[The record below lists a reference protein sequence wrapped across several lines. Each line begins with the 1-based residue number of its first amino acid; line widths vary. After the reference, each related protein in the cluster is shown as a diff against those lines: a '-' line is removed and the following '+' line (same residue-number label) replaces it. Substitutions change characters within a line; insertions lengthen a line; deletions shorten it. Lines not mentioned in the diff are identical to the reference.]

1 MPAYLRK
8 STIMKITSCL
18 LFVFLAITSLSN
30 ASVII
35 VGTRVIYPAQQKSIN
50 IQLSNNEAEP
60 SLIQSWIDTGDS
72 ESAPDSV
79 KVPFI
84 INPPVFR
91 IEPKSGQTLR
101 ITYTQEKLPNNKESL
116 FYLNVLDI
124 PAKPKFDKDTKSE
137 NNNYLQ
143 LAIRSRIKFFF
154 RPSNLKLS
162 PLDAYK
168 KVTWSLEQD
177 SSQTFIKAENNTPY
191 FITYNNIVITLKE
204 KRYSVESPGMVAP
217 FTSIKFPLKNMLFNA
232 DKVTWTVINDYGG
245 YQKGESVLK

>member
-1 MPAYLRK
+1 
-8 STIMKITSCL
+8 MKITSCL
-18 LFVFLAITSLSN
+18 LFVFLAITSSSN

-35 VGTRVIYPAQQKSIN
+35 MGTRVIYPAQQKSIN

-116 FYLNVLDI
+116 FYLNVLD
-124 PAKPKFDKDTKSE
+124 
-137 NNNYLQ
+137 
-143 LAIRSRIKFFF
+143 
-154 RPSNLKLS
+154 
-162 PLDAYK
+162 
-168 KVTWSLEQD
+168 
-177 SSQTFIKAENNTPY
+177 
-191 FITYNNIVITLKE
+191 
-204 KRYSVESPGMVAP
+204 
-217 FTSIKFPLKNMLFNA
+217 
-232 DKVTWTVINDYGG
+232 
-245 YQKGESVLK
+245 